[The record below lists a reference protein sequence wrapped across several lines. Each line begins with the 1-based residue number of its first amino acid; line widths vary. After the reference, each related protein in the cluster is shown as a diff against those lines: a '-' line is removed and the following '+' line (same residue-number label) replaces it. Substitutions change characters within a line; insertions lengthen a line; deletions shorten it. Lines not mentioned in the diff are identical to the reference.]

1 MEGSGSG
8 LIYGT
13 MRCLPGKTED
23 NHERTQE
30 AIFAGNETAVDMQP
44 V

>member
-1 MEGSGSG
+1 
-8 LIYGT
+8 
-13 MRCLPGKTED
+13 LPGKTED

-44 V
+44 VWSRIADFVRGRS